1 MRSLVLTMLFAFT
14 SFVHAQEPD
23 EREQV
28 EGEVPVPGNSQ
39 NGDLNS
45 NTVSS
50 NNNNDNRTYNGNA
63 PKSMPVQTAIAPSL
77 ISSGMQSC
85 LRSKSRGLQIFTLG
99 YSNGHYEVDPFC
111 ERRALAVVLHTLG
124 LKVASVSLLCQ
135 DPSVYKALL
144 ASGSPCPTVVRGK
157 MVVGRNNYLLLK
169 QEGREIYIPD
179 YNDSKEYYDTLLGVG
194 EDDVIDEEDTNESLS
209 ARFRT
214 SIR

>member
-1 MRSLVLTMLFAFT
+1 MRILILLMLLSWCALAH
-14 SFVHAQEPD
+14 SQGP
-23 EREQV
+23 REQEQI
-28 EGEVPVPGNSQ
+28 EGETPVPGNSQ

-45 NTVSS
+45 STVSS

-99 YSNGHYEVDPFC
+99 YSNGEYEVDPFC
-111 ERRALAVVLHTLG
+111 ERRALALVLNQLG
-124 LKVASVSLLCQ
+124 LKVSAVSLLCQ
-135 DPSVYKALL
+135 DASVYRALL
-144 ASGSPCPTVVRGK
+144 SSGSPCPTVVRGK

-169 QEGREIYIPD
+169 REGREIYIPD
-179 YNDSKEYYDTLLGVG
+179 YEDSKEYYDTLLGVG
-194 EDDVIDEEDTNESLS
+194 EEDVADEEGTNESLS

-214 SIR
+214 SVR